1 MLLMLRVKSAFALLL
16 TKVTKLQLLATL
28 LSEAASPPTA
38 DAVNGIG
45 SDDLKRT
52 ISAMVGK
59 GSISHNSRKFH
70 AVNTD
75 PARSHLNVCY
85 CNTDIKAVYHEL
97 FDAALLR
104 YNEKQKRADRRIE
117 DYYEKIRSGKQEK
130 AFHELILQ
138 IGNREDMA
146 AITENG
152 ELARQI
158 LDEYYR
164 GFQARNPNLRVFS
177 AHLHMDE
184 ATPHLHID
192 FVPYMTGSKRGL
204 DTRVSL
210 KQALAEM
217 GFKGEGKFDNEWNR
231 WVQSEK
237 EKLAEVMLSH
247 GIEWEQKDTHR
258 EHLSVQDYKKE
269 QRLEE
274 IAELEQ
280 SIEAA
285 QERMEELAP
294 AVENMETLAEQFSA
308 DPELLA
314 PPVDRFESAKRYREK
329 KVVPLLARIVKV
341 LRVAYR
347 RFLEL
352 RNDLNDMQR
361 KYQRER
367 RRADDLVQQVKEL
380 ETENGELKDIA
391 GDFERA
397 KRVIGVEHITAAI
410 QYDREEEERKK
421 LAERQAR
428 RMKKHR
434 SHER

>member
-1 MLLMLRVKSAFALLL
+1 MLRVKSAFALLL
-16 TKVTKLQLLATL
+16 TKVTKLQLLAAL

-38 DAVNGIG
+38 NAVNGIG
-45 SDDLKRT
+45 SDHLKRT

-59 GSISHNSRKFH
+59 GSVNHNSRKFH
-70 AVNTD
+70 AENTD
-75 PARSHLNVCY
+75 PSRSHLNICY

-97 FDAALLR
+97 FDEALLR

-117 DYYEKIRSGKQEK
+117 NYYEKICSGKQEK
-130 AFHELILQ
+130 PFHELILQ

-146 AITENG
+146 SVTENG
-152 ELARQI
+152 ELARQV
-158 LDEYYR
+158 LNEYYQ

-192 FVPYMTGSKRGL
+192 FVPFTTDSKRGL

-217 GFKGEGKFDNEWNR
+217 GFRGEGKSDNEWNQ

-237 EKLAEVMLSH
+237 EKLAEIMLSH

-258 EHLSVQDYKKE
+258 EHLSVLDYKKE

-274 IAELEQ
+274 ISELEQ
-280 SIEAA
+280 TIEAA

-294 AVENMETLAEQFSA
+294 AVENMETLAEQFSD

-314 PPVDRFESAKRYREK
+314 PTVGRFESAKHYREK
-329 KVVPLLARIVKV
+329 KVVPLLARIVKI
-341 LRVAYR
+341 LRIAYR

-352 RNDLNDMQR
+352 RNDLHEMQR

-367 RRADDLVQQVKEL
+367 SRADGLAQQVKAL
-380 ETENGELKDIA
+380 ETENRGLKGIA
-391 GDFERA
+391 DDFERA
-397 KRVIGVEHITAAI
+397 ERVIGIEHIRAAI
-410 QYDREEEERKK
+410 QYDRDEEEREKLTKK
-421 LAERQAR
+421 QAKQ
-428 RMKKHR
+428 MKKHR
-434 SHER
+434 SRER